1 MAAYQSAITIAGQNI
16 ANVGNSDYTRQSG
29 HLAAQDGGMTPAG
42 VIPGT
47 GVNMDTLQRHLDQAV
62 EGRLRLALA
71 QRNGADTRY
80 QTLNGVESM
89 YNELTD
95 SDLSTQLGNLFG
107 SFANLQTDPT
117 EITARDQVVS
127 CADSV
132 IATLQRYRS
141 GLLDSAAGLNDTA
154 ASLVKSANS
163 MASEI
168 AKLNEQIVAASARAS
183 GGDSALRDRRDA
195 LVRGLAE
202 MMDIQTREQDNGVTN
217 VYVGSEPLV
226 EFDRSRGLTT
236 ETTLEQGVERMQ
248 IRFADNKGTVTV
260 REGQLAAIAEARDV
274 DLAGQLDKLDQLAKG
289 LIYEVNRVHSG
300 GRGLVGQTSL
310 TSTNAVSDPDAPLSS
325 AAAGLPFPVQN
336 GTFLVQVRDRGS
348 DRTTTRMI
356 EVDLDGLVDE
366 KTKGDADT
374 SLTSLAKAL
383 NAVPGLKASVTADNR
398 LAINSDGAYDVS
410 FSDDSSG
417 LLAALGIGG
426 LFEGTD
432 VATIAV
438 NSAVRSDPH
447 LIAASLDGAPGDG
460 GNAGRLAAAGSTA
473 SELLGDL
480 GVQDFHASIVNQL
493 AVDTAAAKTTYES
506 NDTVYSSLLAQRES
520 VSGVNLDE
528 EAINLTMFERAFQ
541 GASRYLSVLDTLS
554 DSVLNLVQ

>member
-438 NSAVRSDPH
+438 NSAVRSDPR